1 METTHEFDV
10 ALSFAGED
18 RSVAEEL
25 SNVLAKYKVRVF
37 YDMKEQA
44 ALWGKDLYQHLQRV
58 YKDKA
63 AYCVVFVSKHY
74 SEKLWTKHEL
84 KQAQAR
90 AFQQDREYIL
100 PVRLDDTEI
109 PGMNHTVGYI
119 DLRTTTIAK
128 IAGLLLE
135 KLGVEPEPSD
145 QSAELEWSGEMT
157 EYNGQMVASYWPRRI
172 EKAQYLLHYEFINK
186 LPRVRYGEEPGETL
200 SPFGPCPDCGV
211 LKGQFHVPSC
221 DIERCPSCDG
231 QALSCNCERLESEA

>member
-1 METTHEFDV
+1 MEQEREFDV
-10 ALSFAGED
+10 ALSFAGEN

-25 SNVLAKYKVRVF
+25 NDVLGKYNVRVF
-37 YDMKEQA
+37 YDMKEQS
-44 ALWGKDLYQHLQRV
+44 ALWGKDLYQHLQSV

-63 AYCVVFVSKHY
+63 TYCVVFVSRHY

-135 KLGVEPEPSD
+135 KLGIEPDESD

-157 EYNGQMVASYWPRRI
+157 EYNGHMVASYWPRRI
-172 EKAQYLLHYEFINK
+172 EKAQYIRSYEFIK
-186 LPRVRYGEEPGETL
+186 KVPRVRYGEEPSDQL
-200 SPFGPCPDCGV
+200 SMAGPCPDCGV
-211 LKGQFHVPSC
+211 LRGQFHVPSC
-221 DIERCPSCDG
+221 DIERCPSCGG
-231 QALSCNCERLESEA
+231 QALSCECERLESEP